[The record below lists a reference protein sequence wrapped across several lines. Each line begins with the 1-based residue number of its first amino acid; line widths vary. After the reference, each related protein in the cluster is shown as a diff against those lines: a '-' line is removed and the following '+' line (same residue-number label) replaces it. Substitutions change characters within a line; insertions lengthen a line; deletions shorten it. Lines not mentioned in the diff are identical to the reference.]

1 MPAALFDLQT
11 LCRRYFKC
19 EPLVVGDPD
28 VDLGI
33 KVLTDRPAAVGA
45 DRLVNAVAAHERYKG
60 ALIVVDFGTAT
71 TFDIVAANG
80 DYEGGVIAP
89 GANLSAEALHKAAA
103 MLPRVA
109 VERTQAVIG
118 KDTEP
123 AMQSGLFWGYI
134 GLIEGLVARIK
145 EEYGQPM
152 TVIATGGLAT
162 LFFQQTPAIDH
173 HRSRSHH
180 PRPGSDPRAQ
190 RSAQGVRLVLMDAS
204 RRNDELVLLPLG
216 GAGEIGMNFNAYGY
230 RPARRPRMDH
240 RRLRRAVRA
249 GRARRPASISSC
261 RTSASSRS

>member
-1 MPAALFDLQT
+1 MLLVIDAGNTNIVFAVHDGQTVRAEWRAVTDNARTADEYAVMLMPLVQLQGISFSDVDSAIIATVVPAALFNLKT

-19 EPLVVGDPD
+19 EPLVVGDPN

-33 KVLTDRPAAVGA
+33 QVLTDRPAAVGA
-45 DRLVNAVAAHERYKG
+45 DRLVNAIAAHAAHKG

-123 AMQSGLFWGYI
+123 AMRSGLFWGYI
-134 GLIEGLVARIK
+134 GLIEGLVKRIK

-162 LFFQQTPAIDH
+162 LFFRQTPAIDH
-173 HRSRSHH
+173 I
-180 PRPGSDPRAQ
+180 DPDLTIR
-190 RSAQGVRLVLMDAS
+190 GLVLIHARNAAGKAS
-204 RRNDELVLLPLG
+204 V
-216 GAGEIGMNFNAYGY
+216 
-230 RPARRPRMDH
+230 
-240 RRLRRAVRA
+240 
-249 GRARRPASISSC
+249 
-261 RTSASSRS
+261 

>member
-1 MPAALFDLQT
+1 MLLVIDAGNTNNVFAVHDGHAVRAEWRAVTDNARTADEYAVMLMPLLQLQGISFSDVGSAIIATVVPAALFNLKT

-33 KVLTDRPAAVGA
+33 QVLTDRPAAVGA
-45 DRLVNAVAAHERYKG
+45 DRLVNAVAAHAAHKG

-71 TFDIVAANG
+71 TFDIVAPNG

-89 GANLSAEALHKAAA
+89 GANLSAEALHRAAA

-123 AMQSGLFWGYI
+123 AMRSGLFWGYI
-134 GLIEGLVARIK
+134 GLIEGLVKRIK

-162 LFFQQTPAIDH
+162 LFFRQTPAIDH
-173 HRSRSHH
+173 I
-180 PRPGSDPRAQ
+180 DPDLTIR
-190 RSAQGVRLVLMDAS
+190 GLVLIHARNAAAKAS
-204 RRNDELVLLPLG
+204 V
-216 GAGEIGMNFNAYGY
+216 
-230 RPARRPRMDH
+230 
-240 RRLRRAVRA
+240 
-249 GRARRPASISSC
+249 
-261 RTSASSRS
+261 